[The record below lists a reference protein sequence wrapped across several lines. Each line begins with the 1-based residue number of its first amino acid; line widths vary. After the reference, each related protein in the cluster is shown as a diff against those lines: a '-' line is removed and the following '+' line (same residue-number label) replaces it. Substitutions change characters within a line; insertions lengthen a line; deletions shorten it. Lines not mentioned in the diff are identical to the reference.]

1 MCNMESKDLNRLK
14 VVFAEKKCTYI
25 WLADQAGI
33 NQATV
38 SKWCTNSAQPNLGN
52 LIELA
57 NTLESDIKNH

>member
-1 MCNMESKDLNRLK
+1 MESNDLNRLK

-25 WLADQAGI
+25 WLADQIGI

-57 NTLESDIKNH
+57 NTLESDIKKH

>member
-1 MCNMESKDLNRLK
+1 MESKYLNRLK

-25 WLADQAGI
+25 WLADQIGI

-38 SKWCTNSAQPNLGN
+38 TKWCTNSAQPNLGN

-57 NTLESDIKNH
+57 NSLESDIKNH

>member
-1 MCNMESKDLNRLK
+1 MESKYLNRLK

-25 WLADQAGI
+25 WLADQIGI

-38 SKWCTNSAQPNLGN
+38 TKWCTNSAQPNLGN